1 MKTNIVFRLS
11 VLFIIF
17 IIAFILE
24 IMPWPIE
31 MQGVRPAWIVILLVY
46 WTLALPQKINV
57 GSAFITGVVWDIILG
72 SVLGVHALVLSI
84 AIYFVAKHHLILRN
98 MSLWVQ
104 SILIM
109 LYVALIRIMIFFI
122 ELLLHNAEFN
132 SQELLGAV
140 ISGLLWPWIF
150 LLMRQ
155 IRQGLWLSE

>member
-1 MKTNIVFRLS
+1 MKTNIIFRLS

-31 MQGVRPAWIVILLVY
+31 MQGFRPAWIVLLLVY
-46 WTLALPQKINV
+46 WVLALPQKINV
-57 GSAFITGVVWDIILG
+57 GSAFVTGIVWDLVLG
-72 SVLGVHALVLSI
+72 SVLGVHALVLSF

-98 MSLWVQ
+98 MSLWFQ

-109 LYVALIRIMIFFI
+109 AYIAIIRMIIFFI

-132 SQELLGAV
+132 SHGLLGAL

-155 IRQGLWLSE
+155 IRQGLWLRE